1 MPNNITKTELIEIL
15 ISEYSL
21 DKKTLD
27 NMTFV
32 LLKQKAIELGVF

>member
-32 LLKQKAIELGVF
+32 LIKQKAVELGVF

>member
-1 MPNNITKTELIEIL
+1 MPNNITRTELIEIL
-15 ISEYSL
+15 VSEYSL

>member
-1 MPNNITKTELIEIL
+1 MPNNITKIELIEIL
-15 ISEYSL
+15 VAEYSL

-32 LLKQKAIELGVF
+32 LIKQKAIELGVF